1 MHVVSICEK
10 EDRLLEFLNL
20 VVHFVGLDM
29 GLELGEVVDSTF
41 TVSGCNDICGVLPD
55 VSGNLAPGCLD
66 GCDGVGESTV
76 L

>member
-1 MHVVSICEK
+1 M
-10 EDRLLEFLNL
+10 R
-20 VVHFVGLDM
+20 
-29 GLELGEVVDSTF
+29 LELGEVVDSTF